1 MPLSR
6 ALGGV
11 TRSRTT
17 PRQVTGQ
24 QKRSCTPASARAPCG
39 EGSHRAPREAGEQPE
54 KSCATSSTGY
64 SALVEQALHP
74 CSSSSRLASRGPGG
88 PKRVWNRRLGGGWL
102 GRQRQ
107 RIGRPHGPASSPES
121 AEPPRA
127 ARGGEAAR
135 VGPGRCRE
143 GRLAM
148 LRGPMSSHSLA
159 PVSITWPSV
168 YSLSAAEMRLELMR
182 WPSAWVSVDSSSCS
196 HTQSRLRPY
205 RHPGYSLAVCGL
217 SDASRPRA
225 STAYGRRPWRTR
237 SLARPHA
244 VVGSGRARSRGRCGA
259 GSTCASASATLSVRI
274 SCEPQTPCTRHV
286 RQ

>member
-1 MPLSR
+1 M
-6 ALGGV
+6 
-11 TRSRTT
+11 
-17 PRQVTGQ
+17 
-24 QKRSCTPASARAPCG
+24 
-39 EGSHRAPREAGEQPE
+39 
-54 KSCATSSTGY
+54 
-64 SALVEQALHP
+64 
-74 CSSSSRLASRGPGG
+74 
-88 PKRVWNRRLGGGWL
+88 
-102 GRQRQ
+102 
-107 RIGRPHGPASSPES
+107 GRPPRLRAQNRP
-121 AEPPRA
+121 EPPGAGRPPGSGLDA
-127 ARGGEAAR
+127 AERG
-135 VGPGRCRE
+135 V
-143 GRLAM
+143 LAM

-196 HTQSRLRPY
+196 HRQSRLRPY

-237 SLARPHA
+237 SPARPRA
-244 VVGSGRARSRGRCGA
+244 VVGSGRARSRGRCRA